1 MNRRMER
8 LIPEDEY
15 GSEPAETRKHVNPE
29 HLRIAIDVV
38 AEALERILAEIAK
51 ARGAL

>member
-15 GSEPAETRKHVNPE
+15 GNAPDGEREPVDFQ
-29 HLRIAIDVV
+29 IAV
-38 AEALERILAEIAK
+38 AAVDAALERILAEIAQ